1 MTTQV
6 IQGAY
11 PSSQARGEKGRIA
24 YPNQSSVT
32 HLFRAGEDMNPGDLV
47 IWNATNNNVEA
58 ADSAADVLVAIGI
71 LGWERASVNETDGTL
86 EIKSGRLCDMSSLEG
101 PVWLE
106 AGGAI
111 EPFALVAWDTT
122 NLDYRAYTV
131 PTDANVDD
139 IPRVRIQCVSATAIA
154 DGALFIGR
162 ISPLGK

>member
-1 MTTQV
+1 
-6 IQGAY
+6 
-11 PSSQARGEKGRIA
+11 
-24 YPNQSSVT
+24 
-32 HLFRAGEDMNPGDLV
+32 MNPGDLV

-86 EIKSGRLCDMSSLEG
+86 EIKSGRLCDIITSG

-111 EPFALVAWDTT
+111 ENFALASWNFT
-122 NLDYRAYTV
+122 NEDYRSFTV

-139 IPRVRIQCVSATAIA
+139 IPRVRIQCVSATAAA
-154 DGALFIGR
+154 DGDLFIGR
-162 ISPLGK
+162 ISAW